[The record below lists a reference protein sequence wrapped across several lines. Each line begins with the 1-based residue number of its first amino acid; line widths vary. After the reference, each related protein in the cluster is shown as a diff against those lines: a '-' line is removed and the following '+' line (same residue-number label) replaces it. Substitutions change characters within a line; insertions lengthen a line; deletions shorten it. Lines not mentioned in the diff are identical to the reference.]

1 MENGIYKFRFWTPH
15 RVGTGVVVLSGGLF
29 RGGDTIAAYSGRYRI
44 EGDQFF
50 CDFRLVRHSQGMAF
64 VILAEDANA
73 SLQGPWADNH
83 ARLSGNIAE
92 VPGLVVKA
100 EMERFAV

>member
-29 RGGDTIAAYSGRYRI
+29 RGGDSIAAYSGRYRI
-44 EGDQFF
+44 EGDQLF
-50 CDFRLVRHSQGMAF
+50 CDFRLVRHSQGMPF

-73 SLQGPWADNH
+73 SLQGSCTRTH
-83 ARLSGNIAE
+83 ARLAGSIAE
-92 VPGLVVKA
+92 VPGLLVKA
-100 EMERFAV
+100 EMERFEV